1 MSFRRVRQQANDA
14 ANWPRFLQTNRELLA
29 RAGVPPSIAESR
41 ALWDDLLMHG
51 YVHHHLDPTHFS
63 VRLLDSAQQAYLEEA
78 IVCYLRAGF
87 PDPGL
92 SLFAL
97 GRLAAI
103 RLRAT
108 AGE

>member
-1 MSFRRVRQQANDA
+1 VSFRRVRQQANDE
-14 ANWPRFLQTNRELLA
+14 ANWRRFLQANGDLLA
-29 RAGVPPSIAESR
+29 RAGVPPSIAASR

-51 YVHHHLDPTHFS
+51 YIHHHLDPTHFS

-78 IVCYLRAGF
+78 IVRYFRAGF

-92 SLFAL
+92 SLFGL
-97 GRLAAI
+97 DRLAAM

-108 AGE
+108 EDE